1 MAIQGTLTTMSV
13 PDLLQFLATG
23 RKTGS
28 LKFSRAKVNKEIYFD
43 KGLIIGSFS
52 NDPKEYL
59 GQLLIHYGKID
70 EARLQLAMETQRK
83 TGGRLGE
90 ILVTKGILTA
100 EEVHDI
106 LRTRTLEII
115 YDLFLWEEAQFEF
128 FDSQPFPDDFIRVSV
143 QPQSVIMDGIYRI
156 DEWARYRSLIPND
169 RSILELGSG
178 WTSSLTFGKEVRQ
191 ILFFVEKKMSVA
203 EICYNMHASAFH
215 VYGQLYE
222 LVRDGVAKVAG
233 EVSETEEPTADS
245 GETATAEP
253 ETSSANEA
261 DVINLVQSVSDLL
274 WAARSELDEGH
285 PEAALPLIQKILKEE
300 PNNTEAQGLL
310 LLAEGDFLR
319 QVYTSDFSRQ
329 AVPKI
334 LVAPE
339 NMDLEGIGAQE
350 GFVLSRI
357 NGEWDIE
364 SILSICPFREADC
377 LRMIKILL
385 GKGLIGF

>member
-28 LKFSRAKVNKEIYFD
+28 LKLNRSKVSKQIFFES
-43 KGLIIGSFS
+43 GLIVGSFS

-70 EARLQLAMETQRK
+70 EQRLQLAMEAQRK
-83 TGGRLGE
+83 SGGRLGE
-90 ILVTKGILTA
+90 ILVSKGLLSEA
-100 EEVHDI
+100 EVLEI

-115 YDLFLWEEAQFEF
+115 YDLFLWDEAQFEF
-128 FDSQPFPDDFIRVSV
+128 FDEEPFPDDLIRISV

-156 DEWARYRSLIPND
+156 DEWARYHSLIPSD
-169 RSILELGSG
+169 RCILELESG
-178 WTSSLTFGKEVRQ
+178 WTSSLSFGKEVRQ
-191 ILFFVEKKMSVA
+191 ILYFVEKRMSVA
-203 EICYNMHASAFH
+203 EICYNMHASGFH

-222 LVRDGVAKVAG
+222 LVRDGVARVIG
-233 EVSETEEPTADS
+233 EVPEPVEAAPEPPPATITPKAD
-245 GETATAEP
+245 P
-253 ETSSANEA
+253 E
-261 DVINLVQSVSDLL
+261 VIDLVQPISDLL
-274 WAARSELDEGH
+274 WEARSQLDEGN
-285 PEAALPLIQKILKEE
+285 PDIALPLIQKMLKQE
-300 PNNTEAQGLL
+300 PKNSEAQGLL

-319 QVYTSDFSRQ
+319 QVYSTDFSRQ
-329 AVPKI
+329 AVPKV

-339 NMDLEGIGAQE
+339 NMTFDGIGAQE

-364 SILSICPFREADC
+364 SILSICPFREADS
-377 LRMIKILL
+377 LRMIKTLVD
-385 GKGLIGF
+385 KGIVGF

>member
-23 RKTGS
+23 AKTGS
-28 LKFSRAKVNKEIYFD
+28 LKFNRAKIAKEIFFEQ
-43 KGLIIGSFS
+43 GLIVGSFS

-70 EARLQLAMETQRK
+70 EARLQLAMEAQRK
-83 TGGRLGE
+83 SGGRLGE
-90 ILVTKGILTA
+90 ILVAKEMLTVA
-100 EEVHDI
+100 EVHEI
-106 LRTRTLEII
+106 LRIRTLEII

-128 FDSQPFPDDFIRVSV
+128 FDNQPFPSDLIRVSV

-156 DEWARYRSLIPND
+156 DEWARYRSLVPSD
-169 RSILELGSG
+169 RTILELGAG
-178 WTSSLTFGKEVRQ
+178 WTSSLSFGKEVRQ
-191 ILFFVEKKMSVA
+191 ILYFVEKKMSVA

-222 LVRDGVAKVAG
+222 LVRDGVARVAG
-233 EVSETEEPTADS
+233 EVPEPVEEP
-245 GETATAEP
+245 P
-253 ETSSANEA
+253 LPSSPKAAQDE
-261 DVINLVQSVSDLL
+261 VINLVQSVSDLL
-274 WAARSELDEGH
+274 WAARAELDDGK
-285 PEAALPLIQKILKEE
+285 PDKALPLIQKILKEE
-300 PNNTEAQGLL
+300 PKNSEAQGLL

-319 QVYTSDFSRQ
+319 KIYSNDFSRQ

-334 LVAPE
+334 LVDPE
-339 NMDLEGIGAQE
+339 KMTMDGIGAQE

-364 SILSICPFREADC
+364 SILSICPFREADS
-377 LRMIKILL
+377 LRMIKTLL
-385 GKGLIGF
+385 DKGIIGF

>member
-23 RKTGS
+23 SKTGS
-28 LKFSRAKVNKEIYFD
+28 LKFNRAKISKEIFFEQ
-43 KGLIIGSFS
+43 GLIIASFS
-52 NDPKEYL
+52 NDPREYL

-83 TGGRLGE
+83 SGGRLGE
-90 ILVTKGILTA
+90 ILVSKGMLTVA
-100 EEVHDI
+100 EVHDI
-106 LRTRTLEII
+106 LRIRTLEII

-128 FDSQPFPDDFIRVSV
+128 FDNQPFPSDLIRISV

-156 DEWARYRSLIPND
+156 DEWARYRSLVPSD
-169 RSILELGSG
+169 RTILELGAG
-178 WTSSLTFGKEVRQ
+178 WTSSLSFGKEVRQ

-203 EICYNMHASAFH
+203 EICYNMHSSAFH

-222 LVRDGVAKVAG
+222 LVRDGVARVAG
-233 EVSETEEPTADS
+233 EVPEPIEPPPPTP
-245 GETATAEP
+245 AEVSQQP
-253 ETSSANEA
+253 DE
-261 DVINLVQSVSDLL
+261 VIDLVQSVSDLL
-274 WAARSELDEGH
+274 WAARAELDDGK
-285 PEAALPLIQKILKEE
+285 PDKALPLIQKILKEE
-300 PNNTEAQGLL
+300 PKNSEAQGLL

-319 QVYTSDFSRQ
+319 KVYSSDFSRQ
-329 AVPKI
+329 AVPKV

-339 NMDLEGIGAQE
+339 NMTLDGIGAQE

-364 SILSICPFREADC
+364 SILSICPFREADS
-377 LRMIKILL
+377 LRMIKTLL
-385 GKGLIGF
+385 DKGIIGF